1 MTEEKRKGRRNE
13 LIELKSIRN
22 LLMLQLLKM
31 GVSSEEIDLAVGM
44 GSANVRRLFPNV
56 KPYSGLKKQGYSK
69 NAT

>member
-1 MTEEKRKGRRNE
+1 MTEERHRRKRDE
-13 LIELKSIRN
+13 LKELKSIRN

-31 GVSSEEIDLAVGM
+31 GASSEEIDLAVGI

-56 KPYSGLKKQGYSK
+56 KRYAGPKKQGYSK